1 MKLKNILIEKME
13 REAQAS
19 PLPPREDVGAS
30 ALNNQNVCNINEAT
44 NFLDIATFYAEHNIK
59 VIPVRKQDK
68 KPLTNHGWKDASTDK
83 VVLQE
88 WNKQF
93 PNCNIGIP
101 TGTINNIFVVDVDGE
116 IGAQSLM
123 ALENTYGKFNAP
135 TVNTGKGKQG
145 QLHSSSCV

>member
-1 MKLKNILIEKME
+1 MGFEPMRRYKNV
-13 REAQAS
+13 S
-19 PLPPREDVGAS
+19 
-30 ALNNQNVCNINEAT
+30 NIAEAT
-44 NFLDIATFYAEHNIK
+44 NFLDNATFYSNHNIK

-68 KPLTNHGWKDASTDK
+68 KPLTNHGWKDASDNE

-116 IGAQSLM
+116 NGAQSLA
-123 ALENTYGKFNAP
+123 ALENAYSKLNAP
-135 TVNTGKGKQG
+135 TSFLGGSGEACASRSIFSIKMFLSFISFLLFCN
-145 QLHSSSCV
+145 S